1 MRANAPVEDVDLP
14 SIISLPVARSPE
26 GKRVPK
32 KGNLSVIC
40 GPMFSGKSRELI
52 RLMHIAE
59 IAGQQTAVFKPR
71 IDTRYGHSDISSHDG
86 IRKQAH
92 SVGTASEILSILS
105 SYAHQPEVVAIDEG
119 QFFDSGLSTVCMLL
133 VDRGRRVV
141 VAGLDRNFR
150 GEPFGSMPDLLA
162 CADEVVKLRA
172 VCMRC
177 KDPRVTAVLPQRLID
192 GQPASYDSPE
202 VMVGGA
208 EFYEARCLDCHEVPG
223 KPEFGTLLQGLLTE

>member
-1 MRANAPVEDVDLP
+1 M
-14 SIISLPVARSPE
+14 
-26 GKRVPK
+26 PK

-59 IAGQQTAVFKPR
+59 IAGQETAVFKPR
-71 IDTRYGHSDISSHDG
+71 IDTRYGHADVASHDG

-92 SVGTASEILSILS
+92 SVATAREILSILS
-105 SYAHQPEVVAIDEG
+105 TCSRQPAVIAIDEG
-119 QFFDSGLSTVCMLL
+119 QFFDSGLPAVCMLL

-192 GQPASYDSPE
+192 GHPAPYDSPE

-208 EFYEARCLDCHEVPG
+208 EFYESRCLDCHEVPG
-223 KPEFGTLLQGLLTE
+223 KPDFGSLLQGLLAE

>member
-1 MRANAPVEDVDLP
+1 
-14 SIISLPVARSPE
+14 
-26 GKRVPK
+26 
-32 KGNLSVIC
+32 
-40 GPMFSGKSRELI
+40 MFSGKSRELI

-71 IDTRYGHSDISSHDG
+71 VDTRYSHSDISSHDG
-86 IRKQAH
+86 IRKNAH
-92 SVGTASEILSILS
+92 VVDTAREILSILS
-105 SYAHQPEVVAIDEG
+105 RYPAMPEVIAVDEG
-119 QFFDSGLSTVCMLL
+119 QFFDRGLPAVCLWL

-162 CADEVVKLRA
+162 CADEVSKLKA
-172 VCMRC
+172 VCMGC

-192 GQPASYDSPE
+192 GRPAPYDSPE

-208 EFYEARCLDCHEVPG
+208 ECYEARCLDCHEIPG
-223 KPEFGTLLQGLLTE
+223 KPDFSGLLQGLFAE

>member
-1 MRANAPVEDVDLP
+1 MPKTG
-14 SIISLPVARSPE
+14 SLT
-26 GKRVPK
+26 
-32 KGNLSVIC
+32 VIC

-52 RLMHIAE
+52 RLVHIAE
-59 IAGQQTAVFKPR
+59 IAGQTTATFKPN
-71 IDTRYGHSDISSHDG
+71 IDTRYSHSDVSSHDG
-86 IRKQAH
+86 IRRDAH
-92 SVGTASEILSILS
+92 AVSTAGEILSILRPLDTMP
-105 SYAHQPEVVAIDEG
+105 QVVAVDEA
-119 QFFDSGLSTVCMLL
+119 QFFDRGLPAVCLWL

-162 CADEVVKLRA
+162 CADEVLKLRA

-192 GQPASYDSPE
+192 GRPAPYDSPE

-208 EFYEARCLDCHEVPG
+208 DFYEARCRDCHEVPG
-223 KPEFGTLLQGLLTE
+223 KPDFSSVLQGILGEVE

>member
-1 MRANAPVEDVDLP
+1 MPT
-14 SIISLPVARSPE
+14 
-26 GKRVPK
+26 
-32 KGNLSVIC
+32 KGSLSVIC

-52 RLMHIAE
+52 RLVHIAE
-59 IAGQQTAVFKPR
+59 IAGQRTAIFKPS
-71 IDTRYGHSDISSHDG
+71 IDTRYSHKDISSHDG
-86 IRKQAH
+86 IRRQAH
-92 SVGTASEILSILS
+92 CIVTAREILSILGQ
-105 SYAHQPEVVAIDEG
+105 HGPLPEVVAIDEG
-119 QFFDSGLSTVCMLL
+119 QFFDRGLPDVCLWL

-162 CADEVVKLRA
+162 CADEVLKLRA

-192 GQPASYDSPE
+192 GEPAPYDSPE

-208 EFYEARCLDCHEVPG
+208 EYYEARCLNCHEVPG
-223 KPEFGTLLQGLLTE
+223 KPDISGLLQGVLVEGM

>member
-1 MRANAPVEDVDLP
+1 M
-14 SIISLPVARSPE
+14 
-26 GKRVPK
+26 PK

-52 RLMHIAE
+52 RLIHIAE
-59 IAGQQTAVFKPR
+59 IAGQRTAMFKPR
-71 IDTRYGHSDISSHDG
+71 IDTRYSHSDVASHDG
-86 IRKQAH
+86 IRKDAH
-92 SVGTASEILSILS
+92 AVETANEILSLL
-105 SYAHQPEVVAIDEG
+105 AALPEFPEVIAIDEA
-119 QFFDSGLSTVCMLL
+119 QFFDRGITAVALGL

-150 GEPFGSMPDLLA
+150 GEPFGSMPELLA

-177 KDPRVTAVLPQRLID
+177 KDPRVTATLPQRMVD
-192 GQPASYDSPE
+192 GRPAPYDSPE

-208 EFYEARCLDCHEVPG
+208 EAYEARCLDCHEVPG
-223 KPEFGTLLQGLLTE
+223 KPDYGALIQGMLLD

>member
-1 MRANAPVEDVDLP
+1 M
-14 SIISLPVARSPE
+14 
-26 GKRVPK
+26 PK
-32 KGNLSVIC
+32 GTLTVIC

-59 IAGQQTAVFKPR
+59 IAGQQTAMFKPR
-71 IDTRYGHSDISSHDG
+71 IDTRYSHSDVSSHDG
-86 IRKQAH
+86 IRKGALA
-92 SVGTASEILSILS
+92 VDTAREALSI
-105 SYAHQPEVVAIDEG
+105 VVRSDPSPSVIGVDEG
-119 QFFDSGLSTVCMLL
+119 QFFDRGLPDICLWL
-133 VDRGRRVV
+133 VDAGKRVV

-162 CADEVVKLRA
+162 CADNVLKLRA

-192 GQPASYDSPE
+192 GRPAAYDSPE

-208 EFYEARCLDCHEVPG
+208 ECYEARCLDCHEVPG
-223 KPEFGTLLQGLLTE
+223 KPDYGALLQGLLAE